1 MGQAYV
7 RLHHANYRYA
17 NRCNQLFH
25 RHRSIPQI
33 PSDPDK
39 LRPPS
44 HGGFRTFD
52 GTLMLA
58 MVSLLL
64 YFIRYHYNQ
73 EILKH

>member
-1 MGQAYV
+1 MGQADV
-7 RLHHANYRYA
+7 RLHHAGYRYS
-17 NRCNQLFH
+17 NRCNQLLH

-39 LRPPS
+39 LRPLS

-52 GTLMLA
+52 GAFMHA

-64 YFIRYHYNQ
+64 YFIWYHYNQ
-73 EILKH
+73 EILKN